1 MDSQHPIVIDRLR
14 DSRMQ
19 RVADVVA
26 VEEPLEIRVQH
37 AGLGPQPRSISVT
50 MRTPGADADLALGY
64 LYCEGVIRDRS
75 EVAAIRP
82 CGGEERAIRVELIG
96 PVPELEHLQRAG
108 ALSSSCGVCGKTSL
122 DALTAV
128 APLQSVRGD
137 AVVSRDLLP
146 LLAPRLRSAQA
157 IFSSTGG
164 LHGVGLFDLD
174 GNLLASREDV
184 GRHNALDKLIGQALM
199 ANQLPWSDRIVLLS
213 GRASFELLQKANM
226 AGASIVAAVGAPS
239 SLAIEQAAAAGI
251 TLIGFLNER
260 GFNLYCHPQRVADPA
275 I

>member
-1 MDSQHPIVIDRLR
+1 MASQRSIVIDRLR
-14 DSRMQ
+14 DSCRQ
-19 RVADVVA
+19 RVSDVVA

-64 LYCEGVIRDRS
+64 LYCEGVIRSRS
-75 EVAAIRP
+75 QVAAIRP

-96 PVPELEHLQRAG
+96 PVPELGHLQRAG

-128 APLQSVRGD
+128 APVQSVSGD
-137 AVVSRDLLP
+137 VAVSRDLLP
-146 LLAPRLRSAQA
+146 LLPSRLRSAQA

-199 ANQLPWSDRIVLLS
+199 ANQLPWSDHIVLLS

-239 SLAIEQAAAAGI
+239 SLAIEQAEAAGI

-260 GFNLYCHPQRVADPA
+260 GFNLYCHPHRVADPA
-275 I
+275 T